1 MNDAYNK
8 IYRFHGRNDIDNL
21 SIVEKDNRPVPFH
34 LSQLDRGI
42 TQTLDSVINQ
52 DGSKKEQ
59 ISAPAAPSRKSKSK
73 PLILPPPAI
82 QARQIFR
89 TSKKNHQTANEKNT
103 IKESE
108 EKMINESKIAENKN
122 LSEKQRIENLRASYL
137 LTPYSPM
144 LTWSPSLPSK
154 NTSVRTQFFLA
165 NKSSEIL
172 EHAIESGNLLLP
184 SIEKENDQEIDADFK
199 GVNVQIGYEDE
210 TSLTQGDIL
219 SFQDEFSIML
229 EETASIKDEEAAA
242 SSDDET
248 LQKDDSDELSISNGL
263 FPDYQESASNGSI
276 QPFQMFENGLKLNA
290 INLVEDFIHQLQNV
304 KDGDQAKI
312 QESEKEELLPSKS
325 LSLNYEDGDSIEDES
340 LQNDYSADE
349 EEKLSLDDK
358 FLLIL
363 TESSSDDGLNED
375 SIMKQDEAFALLT
388 GYYSKHED
396 FSSDVNVF
404 SSKKVLDI
412 KDESSS
418 PVDNDFFKSTSL
430 DDNYY
435 QEETLSLSELQSVE
449 TSIVEKQ
456 VSALDNESSDED
468 VKGEFSR
475 MLEKAYAILEV
486 FQPEDEK
493 RLEITHE
500 DQHATIQEVFSQLL
514 DEAYESSDRTDEDM
528 ECCESS
534 LDKVTELL
542 RSFAHMLY
550 DASEQEYLK
559 NKESTSSDENCCLL
573 IESSSLPIEHCCS
586 EIESDSYES
595 SCNLSIDE
603 SSSIDESCR
612 SEEFSLNF
620 EHHCDESEESTSG
633 ESSSHE
639 ESPNLQDEFEH
650 ELEADEEV
658 KQDSS
663 CEGKQECV
671 PKIPMP
677 TVKIPVLIAKLDME
691 IDIWESFP
699 LHRSIKKITNLEWS
713 ISSLDTH
720 AVLPSNIIFVKGTL
734 IADIEYVNQGEQSSL
749 HSARIPIKFD
759 TTSEVCWL
767 FPPDMPE
774 ARKQKEYMFKS
785 DGCDVLKSH
794 YETCQYFT
802 EKIDSQLRCINFV
815 WHNDLTDTEKR
826 GLQVQGRAVLEI
838 DLLQEQYVDLG
849 CK

>member
-1 MNDAYNK
+1 MNDAYNR

-21 SIVEKDNRPVPFH
+21 SIVEMDNRPVPFH
-34 LSQLDRGI
+34 LSQMDRDI
-42 TQTLDSVINQ
+42 TKTSDSVINQ
-52 DGSKKEQ
+52 DGNKKEQ
-59 ISAPAAPSRKSKSK
+59 FSAPAVRSRKSKTK

-82 QARQIFR
+82 EARQIFR
-89 TSKKNHQTANEKNT
+89 TSKNHQTANEKNT
-103 IKESE
+103 IKDSK
-108 EKMINESKIAENKN
+108 EKKINESKIEENKI

-184 SIEKENDQEIDADFK
+184 PIEKENDQKIDADFK
-199 GVNVQIGYEDE
+199 GLNVQIGYEDE
-210 TSLTQGDIL
+210 TLLKQDDTR
-219 SFQDEFSIML
+219 SFQDEFSLML
-229 EETASIKDEEAAA
+229 EETAPIIDEEIVA
-242 SSDDET
+242 SSDDEI
-248 LQKDDSDELSISNGL
+248 LQKDDTDELSNSNGL
-263 FPDYQESASNGSI
+263 SPDYQESASNGSI

-290 INLVEDFIHQLQNV
+290 INLVEDFIHLLQNV

-312 QESEKEELLPSKS
+312 QEPEKEELLPSKS
-325 LSLNYEDGDSIEDES
+325 FSLYYEDGDSVESES
-340 LQNDYSADE
+340 LQNDYSGDE
-349 EEKLSLDDK
+349 DEILTLDEK

-363 TESSSDDGLNED
+363 TESSSDEGLYED

-388 GYYSKHED
+388 GYYSKHEES
-396 FSSDVNVF
+396 SSDVNVF
-404 SSKKVLDI
+404 SSKNVLDI

-418 PVDNDFFKSTSL
+418 PVNNDFLKRTPL
-430 DDNYY
+430 DDDYY
-435 QEETLSLSELQSVE
+435 QEETLSLSERQSVE

-486 FQPEDEK
+486 FHPEEEK

-500 DQHATIQEVFSQLL
+500 DQPATIQEVFSQLL

-550 DASEQEYLK
+550 TANEQEYLI

-573 IESSSLPIEHCCS
+573 IESSSLPIEHYYS
-586 EIESDSYES
+586 ETESDSYES

-612 SEEFSLNF
+612 SEESSLNF
-620 EHHCDESEESTSG
+620 EHHCDESEESSSG

-650 ELEADEEV
+650 ELEAVEEV

-691 IDIWESFP
+691 IDIWEIFP
-699 LHRSIKKITNLEWS
+699 LHHSIKKITKLEWS

-720 AVLPSNIIFVKGTL
+720 AVLPSNIIFIKGTL
-734 IADIEYVNQGEQSSL
+734 IADIEYVNRGEQSSL
-749 HSARIPIKFD
+749 HSAKIPIKFD

-774 ARKQKEYMFKS
+774 ARTQKEYMFKS
-785 DGCDVLKSH
+785 DGCDVLNSH

-802 EKIDSQLRCINFV
+802 EKIGSQLRCINFV
-815 WHNDLTDTEKR
+815 WHNDLTDTEKP
-826 GLQVQGRAVLEI
+826 GLQVQGRALLEI
-838 DLLQEQYVDLG
+838 DLLQDQYVDLNRF
-849 CK
+849 